1 MDSLIQSSP
10 RGALAAA
17 RRWCYAEGATSG
29 FTGAPITED
38 DCMLETLGF
47 VAFLLAVLFVV
58 MAPKPS
64 AKEDE
69 DSDSAGK

>member
-1 MDSLIQSSP
+1 
-10 RGALAAA
+10 
-17 RRWCYAEGATSG
+17 
-29 FTGAPITED
+29 
-38 DCMLETLGF
+38 MLETLGF

-64 AKEDE
+64 AKEDK